1 MFSMKTIYALRS
13 LQYLAEKY
21 NKGNVLIGEISENEK
36 IPKKFLENI
45 LLILKKEGFLI
56 SKTGKGGG
64 YSLAASPEQIS
75 LADVIISLEGSIAL
89 IPCAEGSEG
98 AYKCEHCEDHS
109 TCGTSI
115 VMQDVSEKL
124 AELLKNKTAADLAE
138 EAEKARQKSSG
149 SYDYMI

>member
-13 LQYLAEKY
+13 AQYLAEKY

-64 YSLAASPEQIS
+64 YSLMTSPEQIS
-75 LADVIISLEGSIAL
+75 LADVIISLEEY
-89 IPCAEGSEG
+89 CADPLRRRLRRRIQMRTLRRSQHMRDIYCYAG
-98 AYKCEHCEDHS
+98 C
-109 TCGTSI
+109 
-115 VMQDVSEKL
+115 V
-124 AELLKNKTAADLAE
+124 
-138 EAEKARQKSSG
+138 
-149 SYDYMI
+149 